1 MNLLSVEN
9 LSKTWHDKPVLKNVT
24 FGIQQ
29 GEKVAL
35 VAGNGQGK
43 STLLQIIIGK
53 ESPDN
58 GKAIIRKEIKVG
70 YLPQEPELMDHLSV
84 IDNILVEDSPFAK
97 AVLDYDKALELQS
110 HNPSDEDMNFL
121 QRATER
127 MNTLGAWDYESR
139 VKQVL
144 TKLKIVDHN
153 QIASTLSGGQRK
165 RVAMAKVL
173 LSEPDLLIMDEPT
186 NHLDLEMIEW
196 LEGYLSQKDLS
207 LLLVTHDR
215 YFLDRVCDS
224 IIELEHGDL
233 YFYKGNYSYFVENK
247 ALREAV
253 AASELEKDKNLFRRE
268 LDWVR
273 RMPKARTTKSKSR
286 VEAFDDLEARIKN
299 QRHKTELNI
308 SMRMERMGSKI
319 LELHHVNKSYGD
331 KNLLADFNYIFK
343 RKEKVGIVG
352 PNGVGKS
359 TFLNMIMELEKPD
372 SGKIVMG
379 DTMIFGYYSQ
389 AGIRVDDSKKVIDVV
404 RDIADWIPMAN
415 GNKLTAQQ
423 LLLQFGFS
431 HEKQWDFVL
440 KLSGGEKRRLYLMT
454 ILMKAPNFLILDE
467 PTNDLDIETLGVLE
481 DFLLGYDGC
490 AIIVSHDRYFMDK
503 VVDHIFIFEGQGV
516 VRDFPGN
523 YSDYREWYEIEEDR
537 KLLEHKELNKLEV
550 AKSVNLE
557 SVKSNTVEVV
567 SEKRKLTF
575 KEKFEFETL
584 EKDLI
589 KLAEEKLKLESEI
602 ATLSTEFDQI
612 AALSKRL
619 LEIQDDLDQKELRWL
634 ELSEFA

>member
-9 LSKTWHDKPVLKNVT
+9 LSKTWHDKPVLKNIT

-53 ESPDN
+53 ESPDT
-58 GKAIIRKEIKVG
+58 GKAIIRKDIKVG
-70 YLPQEPELMDHLSV
+70 YLPQEPELMDQLSV

-97 AVLDYDKALELQS
+97 AVLDYDKALELQA
-110 HNPSDEDMNFL
+110 HDPSEDDMNFL
-121 QRATER
+121 QRATEK
-127 MNTLGAWDYESR
+127 MNILGAWDYESR

-153 QIASTLSGGQRK
+153 QLASTLSGGQRK

-196 LEGYLSQKDLS
+196 LEAYLSQKDLS

-224 IIELEHGDL
+224 IIELEYGDL
-233 YFYKGNYSYFVENK
+233 FFYKGNYSYFVENK

-286 VEAFDDLEARIKN
+286 VDAFDDLEARIKN

-319 LELHHVNKSYGD
+319 LELHHVNKSYGE
-331 KNLLADFNYIFK
+331 KKLLSDFNYIFK

-389 AGIRVDDSKKVIDVV
+389 AGIKVDDSKKVIDVV

-423 LLLQFGFS
+423 LLLQFGFT

-516 VRDFPGN
+516 VKDFPGN
-523 YSDYREWYEIEEDR
+523 YSDYREWHELEEDR
-537 KLLEHKELNKLEV
+537 KLADSKELLKSEV
-550 AKSVNLE
+550 IKSVQ
-557 SVKSNTVEVV
+557 NTMTHTEELVV
-567 SEKRKLTF
+567 EKRKLTY
-575 KEKFEFETL
+575 KEKFEFESL
-584 EKDLI
+584 EKEMA
-589 KLAEEKLKLESEI
+589 KLSEEKHLIESEL
-602 ATLSTEFDQI
+602 AKLTTEFDKI
-612 AALSKRL
+612 ASFSQRL
-619 LEIQDDLDQKELRWL
+619 QEIQSDLDTKELRWL
-634 ELSEFA
+634 ELSEFI

>member
-9 LSKTWHDKPVLKNVT
+9 LSKTWHDKPVLKNIS

-53 ESPDN
+53 ESPN
-58 GKAIIRKEIKVG
+58 TGKAIIRKEIKVG
-70 YLPQEPELMDHLSV
+70 YLPQEPELIDDFSV
-84 IDNILVEDSPFAK
+84 IDNILSHDSPVSK
-97 AVLDYDKALELQS
+97 AVREYELAIEKQL
-110 HNPSDEDMNFL
+110 HNPSEDDMNFL
-121 QRATER
+121 QRATEQ
-127 MNTLGAWDYESR
+127 MNALEAWDYESR

-144 TKLKIVDHN
+144 TKLKITDHD
-153 QIASTLSGGQRK
+153 QLALSLSGGQRK

-173 LSEPDLLIMDEPT
+173 LSDPDLIIMDEPT

-224 IIELEHGDL
+224 IIELEHGDI
-233 YFYKGNYSYFVENK
+233 FHYKGNYSYFVENK
-247 ALREAV
+247 ALREAQI
-253 AASELEKDKNLFRRE
+253 ASELEKDRNLFRRE

-286 VEAFDDLEARIKN
+286 VDAFDDLESRIKN

-308 SMRMERMGSKI
+308 TMRMERLGAKI
-319 LELHHVNKSYGD
+319 LELHHVNKAYGD
-331 KNLLADFNYIFK
+331 KVLLDDFSYIFK
-343 RKEKVGIVG
+343 KKEKVGIVG

-359 TFLNMIMELEKPD
+359 TFLNMIMELEKAD
-372 SGKIVMG
+372 SGKIVTG

-389 AGIRVDDSKKVIDVV
+389 QGIKVDDSKKVIDVV

-431 HEKQWDFVL
+431 HDKQWDFVL

-481 DFLLGYDGC
+481 EFLINYDGC
-490 AIIVSHDRYFMDK
+490 AIVVSHDRYFMDK
-503 VVDHIFIFEGQGV
+503 VVDHLFVFEGNGKV
-516 VRDFPGN
+516 KDFPGN
-523 YSDYREWYEIEEDR
+523 YSDFREWEDLEEAR
-537 KLLEHKELNKLEV
+537 IM
-550 AKSVNLE
+550 SE
-557 SVKSNTVEVV
+557 SKVPKVETPKVIV
-567 SEKRKLTF
+567 EKVETIVEKRKLTF
-575 KEKFEFETL
+575 KEKFEFEQL
-584 EKDLI
+584 EKEIEDLQKR
-589 KLAEEKLKLESEI
+589 KLIIESELS
-602 ATLSTEFDQI
+602 TLTTEFDQI
-612 AALSKRL
+612 ASLSGEL
-619 LEIQDDLDQKELRWL
+619 LKINEYIDAKEIRWL
-634 ELSEFA
+634 ELSEFI